1 MQNTTTNNVGETV
14 YNSCYAELEMKNQYD
29 KVNISGNF
37 TTHNLDSGSN
47 VRLYNGVMSVT
58 GNIWSDKGIYAPN
71 GSSYNHKLVLN
82 SSGNQSV
89 YTAGDYGQFNE
100 VEVSNPNKR
109 TITWS
114 GNINFYKLASDIN
127 IKSDKVNLYSF
138 NLNQHN
144 MTITGDTN
152 LTDTRTIDLNGGS
165 LTIKGNVLHKN
176 GTISLNNGTLNINGN
191 YTMQNTTTNN
201 VGETVYNSCYAELEM
216 KNQYDKVNISG
227 NFTTHNLDSGSNVRL
242 YNGVM
247 SVTGNIWSDKGI
259 YAPNDSSYNHKTIL
273 SGKDKQSV
281 TLNSSNK
288 FNTLVLTKSLTNY
301 TFKPNE
307 CWNSLM
313 MIETGSGDCN
323 LDGEVNVADAVML
336 QKWLLCAG
344 SLDCWQAVDL
354 CKDNRI
360 DVFDLALLKRM
371 ILTKQNN
378 SLSAQ

>member
-1 MQNTTTNNVGETV
+1 
-14 YNSCYAELEMKNQYD
+14 
-29 KVNISGNF
+29 
-37 TTHNLDSGSN
+37 
-47 VRLYNGVMSVT
+47 
-58 GNIWSDKGIYAPN
+58 
-71 GSSYNHKLVLN
+71 
-82 SSGNQSV
+82 
-89 YTAGDYGQFNE
+89 
-100 VEVSNPNKR
+100 
-109 TITWS
+109 
-114 GNINFYKLASDIN
+114 
-127 IKSDKVNLYSF
+127 
-138 NLNQHN
+138 
-144 MTITGDTN
+144 
-152 LTDTRTIDLNGGS
+152 
-165 LTIKGNVLHKN
+165 
-176 GTISLNNGTLNINGN
+176 
-191 YTMQNTTTNN
+191 MQNTTTNN